1 MVNSFFVLNAG
12 LGIISVCMYQIIKMS
27 MKVLKEDLAVVIDF
41 QIKIDERH
49 HNFLNLCN
57 ILIQTIFTQDQK
69 WQLTHL

>member
-1 MVNSFFVLNAG
+1 
-12 LGIISVCMYQIIKMS
+12 